1 MDFIEVQTTNDYKK
15 IRRKFLRRNAKWGY
29 LFILPAFLFLLVFSY
44 SPLILSVIRSFT
56 EYSTGKF
63 VGFKNFTFVLKTPAF
78 VKSLRNVLVLSS
90 AVVILQTVFSFLMA
104 QLIYSVPKKL
114 GNAVKIAIY
123 IPNMMSGVITAI
135 IFNLL
140 LRYNRGLFDGI
151 MIALNLDPIYF
162 AQDGYWPFLCI
173 VIPTIWLGFGY
184 NSILMLSGRLS
195 IPREYY
201 EAARIYGASAF
212 KQMTSITIPN
222 MANYFIL
229 MIVNLITAN
238 LQMLELPMFITG
250 GGPNLSTITP
260 AMYIFQSFGD
270 AMRDRNISIA
280 GSLLI
285 MVPIGLLNIL
295 AFSLIKSKRSED

>member
-1 MDFIEVQTTNDYKK
+1 MNLIEVQPTNDYKK
-15 IRRKFLRRNAKWGY
+15 IRKKFLRRNAKWAY

-44 SPLILSVIRSFT
+44 SPLILSIFRSFT

-63 VGFKNFTFVLKTPAF
+63 VGFENFMFVLKTPAF
-78 VKSLRNVLVLSS
+78 VKSIRNVLFLSM
-90 AVVILQTVFSFLMA
+90 AVVVLQTVFSFLMA
-104 QLIYSVPKKL
+104 QLIYSVPQKL

-151 MIALNLDPIYF
+151 MISLNLDPIYF

-201 EAARIYGASAF
+201 EAARIDGASSF
-212 KQMTSITIPN
+212 KQMICITIPN

-250 GGPNLSTITP
+250 GGPDQSTITP

-285 MVPIGLLNIL
+285 MIPIGLLNIL